1 MRSVMP
7 ALLICLLLWPP
18 TVAIAGPVMDRVRQA
33 GVLEC
38 GGLIRP
44 GLAFPAL
51 DGSWHGLEVDLCHA
65 VAVAALGSQAR
76 FLFHGYS
83 EVAAGYDP
91 LRRGEHEVAFLTA
104 SEMLTQN
111 LLADLVP
118 GPPVFFT
125 ATGVIV
131 HTGSAAARLADL
143 SGQRVCVEPGTG
155 PERVLGAWFAAQGV
169 RAQMVP
175 FQEAEEMQDGF
186 YSGHCDAM
194 ANELPRLAALRLQAD
209 ADHHPARLLPDAVGA
224 DPILAA
230 TPASDG
236 AWSAVVAWAV
246 ATLQRA
252 ETLDQAGPGGGN
264 TPLPLAGTALGLAAG
279 WQDAMLAATGSYAV
293 LYDRNLGAGSPLV
306 LPRGLNAL
314 WTAGGLFCPPFSE

>member
-1 MRSVMP
+1 MCGLLAGLLVLLP
-7 ALLICLLLWPP
+7 AAAP
-18 TVAIAGPVMDRVRQA
+18 AGPVIDRVRQA

-38 GGLIRP
+38 GGVIRP

-51 DGSWHGLEVDLCHA
+51 DGSWHGLEVDICRAIA
-65 VAVAALGSQAR
+65 VAVLGSQGR
-76 FLFHGYS
+76 FVFHGYS
-83 EVAAGYDP
+83 EAAAGYDP
-91 LRRGEHEVAFLTA
+91 LRRGEHELAFLTA
-104 SEMLTQN
+104 SEMLAQT
-111 LLADLVP
+111 LIASLVP

-125 ATGVIV
+125 ASGVIV
-131 HTGSAAARLADL
+131 HAGSPAVGLKDLA
-143 SGQRVCVEPGTG
+143 GQRVCVEPGTG
-155 PERVLGAWFAAQGV
+155 PERVLGAWFAAHGV
-169 RAQMVP
+169 RAQLVP

-194 ANELPRLAALRLQAD
+194 ANELPRLASLRLQAE
-209 ADHHPARLLPDAVGA
+209 ADRHPARLLRDAVGA

-236 AWSAVVAWAV
+236 AWSAVVAWAI

-252 ETLDQAGPGGGN
+252 ETLGQPGPGGGSD
-264 TPLPLAGTALGLAAG
+264 PLPLAGAALGLAPG
-279 WQDAMLAATGSYAV
+279 WQATMLAATGHYAA
-293 LYDRNLGAGSPLV
+293 LYDRNLGAGSPLE